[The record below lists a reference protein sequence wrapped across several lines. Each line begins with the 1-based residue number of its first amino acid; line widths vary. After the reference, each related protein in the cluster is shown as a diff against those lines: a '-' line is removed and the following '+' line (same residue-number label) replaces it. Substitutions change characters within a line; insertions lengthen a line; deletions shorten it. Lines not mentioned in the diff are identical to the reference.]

1 MPPTRRPASPFAV
14 WTALGIVY
22 LVWGSTYLAIAIAVE
37 TLPPLLSAA
46 VRFLFAGIVVAA
58 WFVLR
63 GRRDALRVS
72 RAQLAG
78 AALVGTLLLA
88 GGNGLVVLAERTVP
102 SGLTALVI
110 ASVPLWLQVLRRLSG
125 ERIPGATIAG
135 VAVGFGGVLF
145 LVVPRGLSGQTD
157 AIGLL
162 TLLGATISWSI
173 GTFISPRLR
182 MPRDPLASTGL
193 QMLAGGVVLTL
204 VAFAT
209 GEAVHLD
216 VAAYS
221 ARSLAA
227 LAYLVV
233 FGSLVAFTAYTWL
246 LQHAPVS
253 QVATYAY
260 VNPVVAVVLGAVV
273 LAEPI
278 TPSVV
283 IGAAIIVATVAFIVN
298 REGARRRA
306 AQDRVV
312 TASAAAEADLTGED
326 GGSVT
331 MPA

>member
-1 MPPTRRPASPFAV
+1 MSRRSASPLAI

-37 TLPPLLSAA
+37 TLPPLLSAGIRFLLAGLLVCAWFA
-46 VRFLFAGIVVAA
+46 VRGQGA
-58 WFVLR
+58 
-63 GRRDALRVS
+63 ALRVT

-88 GGNGLVVLAERTVP
+88 SGNGLVVLAERTVP

-110 ASVPLWLQVLRRLSG
+110 ASFPLLLQVLRRISG
-125 ERIPGATIAG
+125 ERIPTATLFG

-157 AIGLL
+157 ALGLL
-162 TLLGATISWSI
+162 TLVGATISWAI

-182 MPRDPLASTGL
+182 LPRDPLASTGL
-193 QMLAGGVVLTL
+193 QMLAGGAVLTL
-204 VAFAT
+204 VALAT
-209 GEAVHLD
+209 GEAARLD
-216 VAAYS
+216 IAAYS
-221 ARSLAA
+221 VRSIAA

-253 QVATYAY
+253 QISTYAY
-260 VNPVVAVVLGAVV
+260 VNPVVAVVLGAIV

-278 TPSVV
+278 TPAVI
-283 IGAAIIVATVAFIVN
+283 IGAAVIVAAVAFIVN

-306 AQDRVV
+306 AQDRPSL
-312 TASAAAEADLTGED
+312 APAGAEAD
-326 GGSVT
+326 
-331 MPA
+331 

>member
-1 MPPTRRPASPFAV
+1 MESALPGRRSLEVSNRSASPLAV

-37 TLPPLLSAA
+37 TLPPLLSAGI
-46 VRFLFAGIVVAA
+46 RFLLAGLLVVA

-63 GRRDALRVS
+63 GQRSALRVT
-72 RAQLAG
+72 RGQLAG

-88 GGNGLVVLAERTVP
+88 SGNGLVVLAERTVP
-102 SGLTALVI
+102 SGLTALVV
-110 ASVPLWLQVLRRLSG
+110 ASVPLWLQLLRRMSG
-125 ERIPGATIAG
+125 ERVPTATLFG

-145 LVVPRGLSGQTD
+145 LVVPRGLSGQAD
-157 AIGLL
+157 ALGLL
-162 TLLGATISWSI
+162 MLIGATVSWAV

-193 QMLAGGVVLTL
+193 QMLAGGLVLTGIAL
-204 VAFAT
+204 AT
-209 GEAVHLD
+209 GEAAHLD
-216 VAAYS
+216 LAAYS

-253 QVATYAY
+253 QISTYAY
-260 VNPVVAVVLGAVV
+260 VNPVVAVVLGAIV
-273 LAEPI
+273 LSEPI
-278 TPSVV
+278 TPSVM
-283 IGAAIIVATVAFIVN
+283 IGAAIIVAAVAFIVN

-306 AQDRVV
+306 ADDR
-312 TASAAAEADLTGED
+312 ARADLA
-326 GGSVT
+326 GS
-331 MPA
+331 PAD

>member
-1 MPPTRRPASPFAV
+1 M

-46 VRFLFAGIVVAA
+46 LRFLLAGSLVVA

-63 GRRDALRVS
+63 GQGAALRVT

-88 GGNGLVVLAERTVP
+88 SGNGLVVLAERTVP
-102 SGLTALVI
+102 SGLAALVV
-110 ASVPLWLQVLRRLSG
+110 ASVPLWLQVLRRLTG
-125 ERIPGATIAG
+125 ERIPGATILG
-135 VAVGFGGVLF
+135 VGVGFAGVLF

-157 AIGLL
+157 PIGLL
-162 TLLGATISWSI
+162 ALVGATISWAI
-173 GTFISPRLR
+173 GTFVSQRIR
-182 MPRDPLASTGL
+182 MPKDLLASTGL
-193 QMLAGGVVLTL
+193 QMLAGGVVLAAVGL
-204 VAFAT
+204 AT
-209 GEAVHLD
+209 GEAARLD
-216 VAAYS
+216 PAAYS
-221 ARSLAA
+221 GRSVGA
-227 LAYLVV
+227 LIYLMV

-260 VNPVVAVVLGAVV
+260 VNPVVAVSLGALV
-273 LAEPI
+273 LAEPV

-283 IGAAIIVATVAFIVN
+283 IGAAVIIAAVAFIVN

-306 AQDRVV
+306 AEELARI
-312 TASAAAEADLTGED
+312 APAGSPAD
-326 GGSVT
+326 
-331 MPA
+331 

>member
-1 MPPTRRPASPFAV
+1 MSTRPASPLAI

-37 TLPPLLSAA
+37 TLPPLLSAGI
-46 VRFLFAGIVVAA
+46 RFLFAGLLVVT
-58 WFVLR
+58 WFALR
-63 GRRDALRVS
+63 GQRASLRVT

-102 SGLTALVI
+102 SGLTALII
-110 ASVPLWLQVLRRLSG
+110 ASVPLWLQVLRRLAG
-125 ERIPGATIAG
+125 ERIPRATILG
-135 VAVGFGGVLF
+135 VAAGFGGVLF
-145 LVVPRGLSGQTD
+145 LVVPRGVSGETD
-157 AIGLL
+157 ALGLL
-162 TLLGATISWSI
+162 MLVGATISWAI

-204 VAFAT
+204 VALVT
-209 GEAVHLD
+209 GEGAHLD
-216 VAAYS
+216 LAAYS

-253 QVATYAY
+253 QVSTYAY
-260 VNPVVAVVLGAVV
+260 VNPVVAVVLGAIV

-278 TPSVV
+278 TPSVL
-283 IGAAIIVATVAFIVN
+283 IGAAVIVAAVAFIVN

-306 AQDRVV
+306 DRALV
-312 TASAAAEADLTGED
+312 APAGAEAD
-326 GGSVT
+326 
-331 MPA
+331 

>member
-1 MPPTRRPASPFAV
+1 MPVARRSASPLAI

-22 LVWGSTYLAIAIAVE
+22 LVWGSTYLAIAITVE
-37 TLPPLLSAA
+37 TLPPLLSAGI
-46 VRFLFAGIVVAA
+46 RFLFAGALVCV

-63 GRRDALRVS
+63 GRGAALRVT

-88 GGNGLVVLAERTVP
+88 SGNGLVVLAERTVP
-102 SGLTALVI
+102 SGLTALVV
-110 ASVPLWLQVLRRLSG
+110 ASVPLWLQVLRRISG
-125 ERIPGATIAG
+125 ERIPRATIIG
-135 VAVGFGGVLF
+135 VALGFGGVLF

-157 AIGLL
+157 ALGLL
-162 TLLGATISWSI
+162 TLVGATISWAI

-182 MPRDPLASTGL
+182 MPHDPLASTGL
-193 QMLAGGVVLTL
+193 QMLAGGVVLTF
-204 VAFAT
+204 VAFVT
-209 GEAVHLD
+209 GEAAHLD

-221 ARSLAA
+221 GRSLFA
-227 LAYLVV
+227 LGYLVV

-260 VNPVVAVVLGAVV
+260 VNPVVAVVLGAII

-278 TPSVV
+278 TPAVI
-283 IGAAIIVATVAFIVN
+283 IGAVIIVAAVAFIVN

-306 AQDRVV
+306 AQNP
-312 TASAAAEADLTGED
+312 AALAPAGAEAD
-326 GGSVT
+326 
-331 MPA
+331 

>member
-1 MPPTRRPASPFAV
+1 VSTRPASPLAI

-37 TLPPLLSAA
+37 TLPPLLSAGI
-46 VRFLFAGIVVAA
+46 RFLFAGLLVVT
-58 WFVLR
+58 WFALR
-63 GRRDALRVS
+63 GQRASLRVT

-102 SGLTALVI
+102 SGLTALII
-110 ASVPLWLQVLRRLSG
+110 ASVPLWLQVLRRLAG
-125 ERIPGATIAG
+125 ERIPRATILG
-135 VAVGFGGVLF
+135 VAAGFGGVLF
-145 LVVPRGLSGQTD
+145 LVVPRGVSGETD
-157 AIGLL
+157 ALGLL
-162 TLLGATISWSI
+162 MLVGATISWAI

-204 VAFAT
+204 VALVT
-209 GEAVHLD
+209 GEGAHLD
-216 VAAYS
+216 LAAYS

-253 QVATYAY
+253 QVSTYAY
-260 VNPVVAVVLGAVV
+260 VNPVVAVVLGAIV

-278 TPSVV
+278 TPSVL
-283 IGAAIIVATVAFIVN
+283 IGAAVIVAAVAFIVN

-306 AQDRVV
+306 DRALV
-312 TASAAAEADLTGED
+312 APAGAEAD
-326 GGSVT
+326 
-331 MPA
+331 

>member
-1 MPPTRRPASPFAV
+1 MSTRPASPLAI

-37 TLPPLLSAA
+37 TLPPLLSAGI
-46 VRFLFAGIVVAA
+46 RFLFAGLLVVC
-58 WFVLR
+58 WFALR
-63 GRRDALRVS
+63 GQRASLRVTW
-72 RAQLAG
+72 AQLAS

-88 GGNGLVVLAERTVP
+88 SGNGLVVLAERTVP
-102 SGLTALVI
+102 SGLTALII
-110 ASVPLWLQVLRRLSG
+110 ASVPLWLQVLRRLAG
-125 ERIPGATIAG
+125 ERIPRATILG
-135 VAVGFGGVLF
+135 VAAGFGGVLF
-145 LVVPRGLSGQTD
+145 LVVPRGVSGETD
-157 AIGLL
+157 ALGLL
-162 TLLGATISWSI
+162 MLVGATISWAI

-204 VAFAT
+204 VALVT
-209 GEAVHLD
+209 GEAAHLD
-216 VAAYS
+216 LAAYS

-253 QVATYAY
+253 QVSTYAY
-260 VNPVVAVVLGAVV
+260 VNPVVAVVLGAIV

-278 TPSVV
+278 TPSVI
-283 IGAAIIVATVAFIVN
+283 IGAAVIVAAVAFIVN

-306 AQDRVV
+306 AEDR
-312 TASAAAEADLTGED
+312 ARADLA
-326 GGSVT
+326 GS
-331 MPA
+331 PAD